1 METQIEIHTNRLL
14 LKSITPQIINHL
26 LNTKSATEVKAYFN
40 INEEAYIQLKHMAEK
55 GMETHRIS
63 VFYFLL
69 VEKES
74 NHVLGECG
82 FHTWNNT
89 HRRAE
94 LFYSLKNDIDKRKGY
109 MGEALQH
116 VLNHGFNALHLHR
129 VEALIAEENIASKK
143 LVEKYKFT
151 REGIM
156 REDYCINGKNE
167 DSVCFS
173 LLKPEWEAQLKTL

>member
-1 METQIEIHTNRLL
+1 METQIEIHTKRLL
-14 LKSITPQIINHL
+14 LKSITPHIINHL
-26 LNTKSATEVKAYFN
+26 LNTQSAAEVQAYFN
-40 INEEAYIQLKHMAEK
+40 INEEAYPQLKHMAEK

-69 VEKES
+69 IDKES
-74 NHVLGECG
+74 NRVLGECG

-94 LFYSLKNDIDKRKGY
+94 LFYSLKNDTDKRKGY

-116 VLNHGFNALHLHR
+116 VLNHGFNALNLHR

-156 REDYCINGKNE
+156 REDYCVNGKNE
-167 DSVCFS
+167 DSICYS
-173 LLKPEWEAQLKTL
+173 LLKHEWEAQQ